1 MKRIFTEISA
11 FAFIVAVLF
20 SAGCLSDDLGRSDNG
35 SGTGST
41 EPTIPDNSVIDAGM
55 FSALNLDYP
64 GLAAV
69 KAYYDSDQYYL
80 AAQALLEYYRG
91 RTDVINGN
99 VNLIAPSISA
109 QEQEWADY
117 ALVKNEYRFYNGT
130 YMDGDKPYSYLTSNK
145 IDWAKRVSGDLEE
158 RYSLHRHQWMVPQ
171 GKAYRTSLDETYTY
185 RVGDG
190 LRGLA
195 DEFPPPDGR
204 CGLRGRSLDAARG
217 VARGALR
224 LASDRRGLP
233 RREPVRP
240 ALLFHAIDLLH
251 AAAAFEVPGQSRRAG
266 RAYQGALFGGCRYEG
281 YGGPCRVPCR
291 HDLPRDEE
299 GRRVGRERLGV
310 DERGHRR
317 QRVRSAESRLQRPDE
332 GEARL

>member
-109 QEQEWADY
+109 QEQ
-117 ALVKNEYRFYNGT
+117 
-130 YMDGDKPYSYLTSNK
+130 
-145 IDWAKRVSGDLEE
+145 
-158 RYSLHRHQWMVPQ
+158 
-171 GKAYRTSLDETYTY
+171 
-185 RVGDG
+185 
-190 LRGLA
+190 
-195 DEFPPPDGR
+195 
-204 CGLRGRSLDAARG
+204 
-217 VARGALR
+217 
-224 LASDRRGLP
+224 
-233 RREPVRP
+233 
-240 ALLFHAIDLLH
+240 
-251 AAAAFEVPGQSRRAG
+251 
-266 RAYQGALFGGCRYEG
+266 
-281 YGGPCRVPCR
+281 
-291 HDLPRDEE
+291 
-299 GRRVGRERLGV
+299 
-310 DERGHRR
+310 
-317 QRVRSAESRLQRPDE
+317 
-332 GEARL
+332 

>member
-99 VNLIAPSISA
+99 VNLIDPRSPHRSRSGPITPLSRT
-109 QEQEWADY
+109 
-117 ALVKNEYRFYNGT
+117 NT
-130 YMDGDKPYSYLTSNK
+130 
-145 IDWAKRVSGDLEE
+145 VSTT
-158 RYSLHRHQWMVPQ
+158 
-171 GKAYRTSLDETYTY
+171 ARTWTATN
-185 RVGDG
+185 
-190 LRGLA
+190 
-195 DEFPPPDGR
+195 PIPT
-204 CGLRGRSLDAARG
+204 
-217 VARGALR
+217 
-224 LASDRRGLP
+224 
-233 RREPVRP
+233 
-240 ALLFHAIDLLH
+240 
-251 AAAAFEVPGQSRRAG
+251 
-266 RAYQGALFGGCRYEG
+266 
-281 YGGPCRVPCR
+281 
-291 HDLPRDEE
+291 
-299 GRRVGRERLGV
+299 
-310 DERGHRR
+310 
-317 QRVRSAESRLQRPDE
+317 
-332 GEARL
+332 